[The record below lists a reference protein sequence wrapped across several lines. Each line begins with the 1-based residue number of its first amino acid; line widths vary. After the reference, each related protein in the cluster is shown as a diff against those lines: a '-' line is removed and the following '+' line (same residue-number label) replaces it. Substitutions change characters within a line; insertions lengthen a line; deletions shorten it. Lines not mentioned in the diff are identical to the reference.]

1 MRPFT
6 PEHLALA
13 ASRIA
18 QDALVVRGAGQSK
31 TLVEFRKL
39 KSAGHLVPAFL
50 RHWYIVAGS
59 DQPVDVERDWPAYYW
74 EFIHVYCQHRFGDE
88 WCLSP
93 EASLAWWAEDRSP
106 PTELTIRSPKANNQ
120 RVDLGP
126 AGSLFLL
133 RTSIGEAPVRREGQL
148 IMTREAALLSP
159 GAEKWVERAV
169 DCVSVLGSFKDGNG
183 LGRRIRSLL
192 NPPRT
197 NDASRVAGALA
208 YLGKHAEAE
217 AVEDAMRRVF
227 HLGAGINP
235 FDEARPHA
243 ALESGLAVAPAET
256 RVRMLWLR
264 FREQLLQAGSAV
276 PAAGSVSPGAAD
288 AMRDDVEGIVSGISR
303 WSTGAALDSEASEQL
318 VEALAVDVNQ
328 IAYGTPVHL
337 VVQDGIDLWQA
348 WLAPQRAG
356 WRTFDVCFPYSRH
369 IPIRPPAIK
378 YAMKAFHEC
387 MAEEPLPWVRA
398 LVAPLVL
405 QVISPYADAN
415 GRVAR
420 LLGMMLRVAAGAPHD
435 ALGAVDR
442 QDYIQAIERASTTL
456 DAGDWFALAG
466 RGL

>member
-1 MRPFT
+1 
-6 PEHLALA
+6 
-13 ASRIA
+13 
-18 QDALVVRGAGQSK
+18 
-31 TLVEFRKL
+31 
-39 KSAGHLVPAFL
+39 
-50 RHWYIVAGS
+50 
-59 DQPVDVERDWPAYYW
+59 
-74 EFIHVYCQHRFGDE
+74 
-88 WCLSP
+88 
-93 EASLAWWAEDRSP
+93 
-106 PTELTIRSPKANNQ
+106 
-120 RVDLGP
+120 
-126 AGSLFLL
+126 
-133 RTSIGEAPVRREGQL
+133 
-148 IMTREAALLSP
+148 
-159 GAEKWVERAV
+159 
-169 DCVSVLGSFKDGNG
+169 
-183 LGRRIRSLL
+183 
-192 NPPRT
+192 
-197 NDASRVAGALA
+197 
-208 YLGKHAEAE
+208 
-217 AVEDAMRRVF
+217 
-227 HLGAGINP
+227 
-235 FDEARPHA
+235 
-243 ALESGLAVAPAET
+243 
-256 RVRMLWLR
+256 
-264 FREQLLQAGSAV
+264 
-276 PAAGSVSPGAAD
+276 
-288 AMRDDVEGIVSGISR
+288 MRDDVEGIVSGISR

-356 WRTFDVCFPYSRH
+356 WRTFDVCFPYLRH